1 MWVYREDSSSLRK
14 NAKGIWSLEH
24 ESYFKNLLGEWYE
37 LSTINSVFVQKHW
50 NMDYVD
56 GCQQLENI
64 YFRGVKQCKYVTGT
78 EGEQIKLELDKQERI
93 WK

>member
-1 MWVYREDSSSLRK
+1 MKYPELQGICAKALRY
-14 NAKGIWSLEH
+14 GLCR
-24 ESYFKNLLGEWYE
+24 
-37 LSTINSVFVQKHW
+37 
-50 NMDYVD
+50 

-64 YFRGVKQCKYVTGT
+64 YFQGVKQCKYVTGT